1 MVEMEIVYEGDL
13 HCRALHGPSGAEV
26 ATDAPVDNQGK
37 GESFSP
43 TDLLAT
49 SLGACMMTIM
59 GIHARARGIEL
70 KGSRVSVIK
79 EMAADPHRR
88 VGRLGVTVHLPQRLN
103 PSQREAL
110 QEAARGCPVCRSVG
124 GSVHVAPEFVY
135 DL

>member
-13 HCRALHGPSGAEV
+13 RCRLRHGPSGAEV
-26 ATDAPVDNQGK
+26 ATDAPVDTQGK
-37 GESFSP
+37 GASFSP

-59 GIHARARGIEL
+59 GIHARDRGIEL
-70 KGSRVSVIK
+70 KGSRVSGVK

-88 VGRLGVTVHLPQRLN
+88 IGRLGVTFHLPQKLD

-110 QEAARGCPVCRSVG
+110 EEVARGCPVCRSVG
-124 GSVHVAPEFVY
+124 GSVHVAREFVY
-135 DL
+135 DQ

>member
-13 HCRALHGPSGAEV
+13 HCRARHGPSGAEL
-26 ATDAPVDNQGK
+26 ATDAPLDNQGR

-59 GIHARARGIEL
+59 GIYARDRGIDL
-70 KGSRVSVIK
+70 KGSRVIVAK
-79 EMAADPHRR
+79 DMAADPHRR
-88 VGRLGVTVHLPQRLN
+88 VGRLGVQVHLPEGID

-110 QEAARGCPVCRSVG
+110 EEAAYGCPVCRSIGNAVL
-124 GSVHVAPEFVY
+124 VEREFLY
-135 DL
+135 DR